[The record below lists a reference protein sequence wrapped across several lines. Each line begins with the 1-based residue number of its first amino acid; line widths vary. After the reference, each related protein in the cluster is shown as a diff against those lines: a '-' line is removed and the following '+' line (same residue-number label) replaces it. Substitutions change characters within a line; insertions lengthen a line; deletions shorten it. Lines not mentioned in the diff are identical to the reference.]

1 MRTSRI
7 NLLTI
12 ALAVLF
18 VLSSIVDAH
27 ARKVNWEAFSENLV
41 KAIKSGHP
49 GLQQSAMQRIIRY
62 ADSLDIKDAVYPL
75 VQIFRF
81 DDNDKVRRLAMVAL
95 AKINTDH
102 AISYLYKYMKF
113 EENVMIRHQC
123 VCIINDYCKSQSPKK
138 EHEIAELAA
147 KL

>member
-1 MRTSRI
+1 MRISRI
-7 NLLTI
+7 NVVTLALT
-12 ALAVLF
+12 VLF
-18 VLSSIVDAH
+18 ILSSIVDAH
-27 ARKVNWEAFSENLV
+27 ARKVNWEAFSVNLV

-62 ADSLDIKDAVYPL
+62 ADSLNTKDAVYPL

-81 DDNDKVRRLAMVAL
+81 NDNDKVRRLAMVAL
-95 AKINTDH
+95 AKINSDH

-123 VCIINDYCKSQSPKK
+123 VCIINDYCKSKSPKK